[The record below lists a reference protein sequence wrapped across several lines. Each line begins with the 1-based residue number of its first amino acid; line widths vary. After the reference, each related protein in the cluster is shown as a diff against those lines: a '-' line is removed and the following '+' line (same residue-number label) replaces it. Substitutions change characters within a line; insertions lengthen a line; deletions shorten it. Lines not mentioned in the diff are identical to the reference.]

1 MADGKEEYSFCENYL
16 VIKPEQASFSDL
28 LRILCSSELE
38 KRDFLNTP
46 VQGSGLTR
54 FRHRW
59 IVFISVL
66 LQKVLLCL
74 KTPLA
79 AAGSAVELFLN
90 LPAANGGYHRLFFN
104 LLRGR
109 LVRPDKSSAMFTS
122 IAANVDKRFDRI
134 SCNNTTNESSWEYY
148 YNSYA
153 SSMAMMASKLTYENK
168 SFVRNV
174 VTNNWQME
182 FMEFYSFWND
192 YEEQDTTQAIMFRDR
207 NVDPNLII
215 VAFRGT
221 EPFNADDWRTDVDIS
236 WFEFNGIGKIH
247 GGFMKALGL
256 QKSTGWP
263 KEISPPGQDRK
274 SYAYYTIR
282 ETLRALF
289 RQEENGNET
298 RFLLTGHSLG
308 GALAILFA
316 GLLAVHEEELL
327 LDRLEG
333 VYTFGQPR
341 VGNEQFGEY
350 MKWKMRDYDV
360 KYFRFVYSNDIVPR
374 LPYDDDKSFMFKH
387 FGPCLYFN
395 SCYKG
400 QVLEEEPNKNYFSLL
415 SIVPKILTA
424 VYQLI
429 RSFILPWTKGGDY
442 KEGWLMRL
450 FRVAALGF
458 PGFTDHILVDYVNL
472 TGIGKLPSS
481 ICTRG
486 PNQNLRQD

>member
-1 MADGKEEYSFCENYL
+1 MAAGKEEYSFCEKYL

-46 VQGSGLTR
+46 VQGGGLTR

-79 AAGSAVELFLN
+79 AVGSAVELFLN

-109 LVRPDKSSAMFTS
+109 VVRPDKSSATFRS

-134 SCNNTTNESSWEYY
+134 ISSSSSNATKESREY
-148 YNSYA
+148 YA

-174 VTNNWQME
+174 LTNNWQME
-182 FMEFYSFWND
+182 FMEFYSFWNG
-192 YEEQDTTQAIMFRDR
+192 TTRNKTRHKRSCSRDR
-207 NVDPNLII
+207 NVDPNLIV

-221 EPFNADDWRTDVDIS
+221 EPFNADDWRTDIDIS
-236 WFEFNGIGKIH
+236 WFELNGIGKIH

-256 QKSTGWP
+256 QKSTAWP
-263 KEISPPGQDRK
+263 KEISPGPDRK

-289 RQEENGNET
+289 RLEENGNPT
-298 RFLLTGHSLG
+298 RFLLTGHSL
-308 GALAILFA
+308 
-316 GLLAVHEEELL
+316 
-327 LDRLEG
+327 LEG

-374 LPYDDDKSFMFKH
+374 LPYDDDDNSFLFKH

-429 RSFILPWTKGGDY
+429 RSFILPWTKGEDY
-442 KEGWLMRL
+442 EEEWLMRL
-450 FRVAALGF
+450 FRVTALDF

-472 TGIGKLPSS
+472 TRLGKLPSIYS
-481 ICTRG
+481 RG